1 MPIVDLQHRLVQL
14 GRIRTGQRVA
24 TADGSRPKALD
35 KFRLTSPY
43 RVHLDQ
49 AAQLWGG
56 DVRPFKA
63 DRSADRWELFTDT
76 NALPV
81 MVLPPVSPG
90 QQVVSQWY
98 ELWGG
103 GGCVRRCDGEIAT
116 LVDGHRGDQDCVCD
130 PDDRDCSPHTRLTI
144 VLPDLDA
151 FGTWRLDTQGW
162 NAANELGAAAALLA
176 RATSLGWSVPAVL
189 HLVERPWS
197 GLIYNE
203 KKKKTEAVNRQ
214 FVVPVLVAD
223 VSPESA
229 MQIAQGRPYTPPELA
244 GAPTALPRPTP
255 VAIGPAAPRALDP
268 AHPAVREQKRRRT
281 VRPADEVIPDTGTE
295 PETHETGKAAETE
308 AENELDA
315 ARRRAATRD
324 PKAGFRFID
333 RLPPEFQG
341 DEGKPLRHAL
351 YDLAHG
357 ARDAQ
362 QADLPQSELNAVMR
376 WSQWVHAHTHEIRWA
391 DDDGAVSLWQLQ
403 PEVLLVREVK

>member
-1 MPIVDLQHRLVQL
+1 MPIVDLQHRLMQL
-14 GRIRTGQRVA
+14 GRIRTGAQA
-24 TADGSRPKALD
+24 KSQNGKMFPKALD

-130 PDDRDCSPHTRLTI
+130 PDERECTPHTRLTL

-189 HLVERPWS
+189 HLEQREWR
-197 GLIYNE
+197 GLVYN
-203 KKKKTEAVNRQ
+203 KKTKETEPVVNR
-214 FVVPVLVAD
+214 FVVPVIVAD

-229 MQIAQGRPYTPPELA
+229 AQIAQGRPYTPPEIA
-244 GAPTALPRPTP
+244 GTAGQLPRATP
-255 VAIGPAAPRALDP
+255 VAIGPAAPRALDA

-281 VRPADEVIPDTGTE
+281 VRPADEVIPDTGLE
-295 PETHETGKAAETE
+295 PETHESRKAAETE

-315 ARRRAATRD
+315 ARRRAASRD
-324 PKAGFRFID
+324 PKVGFRFIEG
-333 RLPPEFQG
+333 LPPEFQG

-351 YDLAHG
+351 YAIS
-357 ARDAQ
+357 ANRRDAAQ
-362 QADLPQSELNAVMR
+362 GDLTQPELNAVMR
-376 WSQWVHAHTHEIRWA
+376 WAQWVHAHTHEIRWA
-391 DDDGAVSLWQLQ
+391 DDGAVSLWQLQ
-403 PEVLLVREVK
+403 PEQLLVREVK